1 MAPVSSKEFL
11 EIQANYRVWIH
22 SEPPTWHANNI
33 QYVIS
38 CDYDFRFDAKLKC
51 DFVLNSHFRSCQQRF
66 SARNGVLRN
75 FAKFTGK
82 HLCQSPAILLQKR
95 LWHSCFPV
103 NFIKFL
109 RTAFFI
115 EHLWWLLQAIRFLN
129 IFIRH
134 SLESLHVLM
143 LWMLT
148 AWASL

>member
-38 CDYDFRFDAKLKC
+38 CDYDFIFDAKLKC

-82 HLCQSPAILLQKR
+82 HLCQSPAILLKRR
-95 LWHSCFPV
+95 LWHRYFPV
-103 NFIKFL
+103 NFAKFL
-109 RTAFFI
+109 WTPFYRTSPGDCFWT
-115 EHLWWLLQAIRFLN
+115 EYSLFLN
-129 IFIRH
+129 FWIMKCTQNKYKLCNANI
-134 SLESLHVLM
+134 
-143 LWMLT
+143 
-148 AWASL
+148 